1 MMGTRTPNRSSVS
14 TILGTAAVACPV
26 LTVPRTSSEPA
37 RASAIAWFT
46 VEATSAVSVL
56 VMDCTTIGCAP
67 PTFTPPAS
75 TTTAW
80 RRGLTAID
88 SLRVETSILPFQ
100 PPHPGC
106 RVVDQREACHE
117 THPRTIAAVVR
128 RAGRHCAVRFAL
140 RCHARN
146 RPPRGPR
153 RLVPRRRGRPGALQQ
168 RRHRDEG
175 LPDRG
180 GC

>member
-1 MMGTRTPNRSSVS
+1 MRGTRAPNCSSVS
-14 TILGTAAVACPV
+14 TILGMAAAACSV
-26 LTVPRTSSEPA
+26 LTVTRTSSDPA

-67 PTFTPPAS
+67 PTLTPPTS

-88 SLRVETSILPFQ
+88 SLRLETLILPFQ
-100 PPHPGC
+100 RPHPGC

-117 THPRTIAAVVR
+117 THPRTIAAVVC

-140 RCHARN
+140 RRHARH
-146 RPPRGPR
+146 RPHRGPR
-153 RLVPRRRGRPGALQQ
+153 RLVPRRRNGPGALQQ
-168 RRHRDEG
+168 H
-175 LPDRG
+175 
-180 GC
+180 